1 MSRVTDKAL
10 RVALEQAKS
19 YADRTRPTKLSELTN
34 DNHTVVDA
42 GYVHTDN
49 NYTDSDKAKLA
60 SASSAMANKVDKE
73 AGKGLSSEDFTAAL
87 KAKLE
92 ALSNYDDSAI
102 QAKANALQEQLD
114 TLTSGETSKVI
125 ETFNAIEEL
134 LRTVNDTETLTG
146 LLQEQKAQS
155 EQYVKDNAVLRT
167 EQTLTAAEQAQ
178 VLANLGNPQ
187 MRHLITR
194 WNQAWRFGNWQLGQ
208 YNEQTGLFEGNGVTG
223 ITAEQALRIL
233 DIGQIRLCE
242 AGQYNPMILTEQLPT
257 LLPVTGGLT
266 LNLHGALRKCDTQ
279 VVRFVNYYSTSE
291 NSAMQVDSTQEFAL
305 YSTIREVKG
314 ILNVQ
319 YDQSPYSHFY
329 NAGLGWIETIWVKN
343 ICKNLNLRYNNS
355 IRCECL
361 AYMVANA
368 ANTKAITITVHQDVY
383 AKLTDESNTEWYQVL
398 TDAQA
403 KNINF
408 ATV

>member
-10 RVALEQAKS
+10 RVALEQSKG
-19 YADRTRPTKLSELTN
+19 YVDRTRPKSLSELEN

-49 NYTDSDKAKLA
+49 NYTDSDKTKLA
-60 SASSAMANKVDKE
+60 SAASAMANKVDKE

-134 LRTVNDTETLTG
+134 LKTVNDTETLTG
-146 LLQEQKAQS
+146 LLQEQKTQS

-167 EQTLTAAEQAQ
+167 EQSLTEAEQAQ
-178 VLANLGNPQ
+178 VLENLGNPQ
-187 MRHLITR
+187 MRLFIDQWNTAWGSYGKYDPANAPDPQHPFMGNDIWMTYEEAIGMMSFYRKLYNPPYVACFACYPYRTVVPIVCNSINSMSYMFQDASEPEVLHMEGVNTR
-194 WNQAWRFGNWQLGQ
+194 RLVRPNNISWMFDGCK
-208 YNEQTGLFEGNGVTG
+208 
-223 ITAEQALRIL
+223 ALRRIDAIF
-233 DIGQIRLCE
+233 DIAQVTNANFAFRGCTALEDIRIEGMKVSL
-242 AGQYNPMILTEQLPT
+242 
-257 LLPVTGGLT
+257 
-266 LNLHGALRKCDTQ
+266 
-279 VVRFVNYYSTSE
+279 S
-291 NSAMQVDSTQEFAL
+291 FA
-305 YSTIREVKG
+305 
-314 ILNVQ
+314 
-319 YDQSPYSHFY
+319 QSPLLS
-329 NAGLGWIETIWVKN
+329 
-343 ICKNLNLRYNNS
+343 
-355 IRCECL
+355 L
-361 AYMVANA
+361 ASLQYLVANA
-368 ANTKAITITVHQDVY
+368 ANTKAITITVHADVY

-408 ATV
+408 AIV